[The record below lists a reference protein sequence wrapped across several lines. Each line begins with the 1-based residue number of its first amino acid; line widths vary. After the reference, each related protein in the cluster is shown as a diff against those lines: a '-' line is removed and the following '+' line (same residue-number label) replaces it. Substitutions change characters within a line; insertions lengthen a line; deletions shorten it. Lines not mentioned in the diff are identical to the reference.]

1 MDEHEL
7 ENLRSVAHRMK
18 KYRRR
23 ALVFGCIAA
32 VLALAG
38 AIARP
43 YLKAFSASSF
53 IMWPY
58 FLYGYVWRPG
68 VAVLTALCG
77 MNAVSALWGVRV
89 KSRPLRVTLL
99 ALGIVLSAF
108 YLYETAAIFIDYL
121 PTLPRFFNQIAYEA
135 ALYSAVFAVPA
146 ALLYLGASKPADE

>member
-1 MDEHEL
+1 
-7 ENLRSVAHRMK
+7 MK

-23 ALVFGCIAA
+23 ALIFGCIAA

-43 YLKAFSASSF
+43 YIKALAAGKF
-53 IMWPY
+53 IIWPSY
-58 FLYGYVWRPG
+58 LYGYVWRPA
-68 VAVLTALCG
+68 VAVLAALCG
-77 MNAVSALWGVRV
+77 MNAVTALWGIRV

-108 YLYETAAIFIDYL
+108 YLYETVGIFIDFL
-121 PTLPRFFNQIAYEA
+121 PPIPNFSYGIAYWA
-135 ALYSAVFAVPA
+135 ALYPALFSVPV